1 MELLSRDMIMEILKR
16 LQIPELLNVC
26 ETNKYFNSY
35 RHFFES
41 DINSYFD
48 YKYEKSRSFY
58 YREMNEYKTRYTQFY
73 RFGKIDTKLAKAMS
87 LDMIYINYG
96 ILYNWWTLYIIK
108 EYMNDHN
115 YDHFILYGRID
126 PDAIIITN
134 DFMFSTFPDL
144 PDMITW
150 PDFGEYLSN
159 KIDYSSSYSSSISTI
174 MIHDVIEEMNDLF
187 HYFDR
192 EISRRHKSISFPLKV
207 LSPSLHDHRLRS

>member
-73 RFGKIDTKLAKAMS
+73 RFGKIDTKLAK
-87 LDMIYINYG
+87 
-96 ILYNWWTLYIIK
+96 
-108 EYMNDHN
+108 
-115 YDHFILYGRID
+115 
-126 PDAIIITN
+126 
-134 DFMFSTFPDL
+134 
-144 PDMITW
+144 
-150 PDFGEYLSN
+150 
-159 KIDYSSSYSSSISTI
+159 
-174 MIHDVIEEMNDLF
+174 LF
-187 HYFDR
+187 AF
-192 EISRRHKSISFPLKV
+192 
-207 LSPSLHDHRLRS
+207 SLHNF